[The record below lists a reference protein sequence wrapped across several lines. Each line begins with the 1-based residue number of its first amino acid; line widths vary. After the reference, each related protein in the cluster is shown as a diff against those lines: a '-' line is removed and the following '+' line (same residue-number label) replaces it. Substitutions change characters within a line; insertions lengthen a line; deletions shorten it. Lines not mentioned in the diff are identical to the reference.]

1 MVKVHK
7 ILRELVY
14 WGPPGMPPRTPV
26 GSPDRW
32 MSPPTTL
39 APSDQMMR
47 YELVDLIFFEKP
59 IENNAQ
65 RIKCGTK

>member
-7 ILRELVY
+7 MWCDLVY
-14 WGPPGMPPRTPV
+14 WGPPGKLPRAPV

-39 APSDQMMR
+39 AQTDQISHF
-47 YELVDLIFFEKP
+47 ELVDLIFLE
-59 IENNAQ
+59 
-65 RIKCGTK
+65 